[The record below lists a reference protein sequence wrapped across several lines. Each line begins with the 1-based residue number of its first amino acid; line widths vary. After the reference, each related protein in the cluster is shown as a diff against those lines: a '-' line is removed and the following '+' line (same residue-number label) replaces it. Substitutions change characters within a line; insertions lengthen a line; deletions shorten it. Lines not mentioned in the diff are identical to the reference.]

1 MTKGMK
7 MVPDIKNILYATDLS
22 ENARYALKY
31 ASTIANRFGAAITI
45 LHVLEEL
52 SPSSLGLVSEIVGKE
67 RWADLKKRNEEKV
80 ITSIRTRIEDVC
92 NEISQSVP
100 ECPFIVQNIIVKT
113 GNAVDQIIHYAEKE
127 DCDMVVMG
135 SRGHGILAEAML
147 GSTSRR
153 VLRQCSK
160 PVLMIRLPESV

>member
-1 MTKGMK
+1 V
-7 MVPDIKNILYATDLS
+7 VPEIKNILYATDLS

-52 SPSSLGLVSEIVGKE
+52 LPSSLGLVSEIVGQE

-80 ITSIRTRIEDVC
+80 IASIRTRIEDVC
-92 NEISQSVP
+92 NEISQSIP
-100 ECPFIVQNIIVKT
+100 ECPFIVQEIIVKT
-113 GNAVDQIIHYAEKE
+113 GHPVDQIIHYAKKE
-127 DCDMVVMG
+127 DCDMVVIG
-135 SRGHGILAEAML
+135 SHGQGIFSEAVL

-153 VLRQCSK
+153 VLRQCTK
-160 PVLMIRLPESV
+160 PVLVVRLPERV

>member
-1 MTKGMK
+1 
-7 MVPDIKNILYATDLS
+7 MVPEIKNILYATDLS

-52 SPSSLGLVSEIVGKE
+52 SPSSMGLVSEIVGKE

-80 ITSIRTRIEDVC
+80 IASIRTRIEDLC
-92 NEISQSVP
+92 NEISQKIP
-100 ECPFIVQNIIVKT
+100 ECPFIVQRIIVKT
-113 GNAVDQIIHYAEKE
+113 GHPVDQIIHYAEKK

-135 SRGHGILAEAML
+135 SHGHGIFSEAML

-153 VLRQCSK
+153 VLRKCTK
-160 PVLMIRLPESV
+160 PVLVIRLPESV

>member
-1 MTKGMK
+1 
-7 MVPDIKNILYATDLS
+7 MVLEIKNILYATDLS

-31 ASTIANRFGAAITI
+31 ASTIANRFGATITI

-80 ITSIRTRIEDVC
+80 ITSIRTRIEDLC
-92 NEISQSVP
+92 NEISQKIP
-100 ECPFIVQNIIVKT
+100 ECPFIVQRIMVKT
-113 GNAVDQIIHYAEKE
+113 GHPVDQIIHYSQKK

-135 SRGHGILAEAML
+135 SHGHGIFSEAML

-153 VLRQCSK
+153 VLRKCSK
-160 PVLMIRLPESV
+160 PVLVIRLPKTV

>member
-1 MTKGMK
+1 
-7 MVPDIKNILYATDLS
+7 MVPEIKNILYATDLS

-31 ASTIANRFGAAITI
+31 ASTIANRFGATITV
-45 LHVLEEL
+45 LHILEEL

-80 ITSIRTRIEDVC
+80 IASIRKRIEDVC
-92 NEISQSVP
+92 NEINQGIP
-100 ECPFIVQNIIVKT
+100 ECPFIVQRIIVKT
-113 GNAVDQIIHYAEKE
+113 GHPVDQIIHYAEKK

-135 SRGHGILAEAML
+135 SRGHGILSEAML

-153 VLRQCSK
+153 VLRKCTK
-160 PVLMIRLPESV
+160 PVLVVRLVESV